1 MTDSKSGMTYEAAGV
16 NISAGNEAVRL
27 LAPYARRT
35 FRPEVLTDIGGFGG
49 LFQLAGKYKEP
60 VLVSGTDGV
69 GTKLKIAFLTGRH
82 DTVGQDAVAYCVN
95 DVAAA
100 GAEVLFF
107 LDYIGIGKLVP
118 EKVAAIVKGVAD
130 GCAMAGCALI
140 GGETAELPGFYKA
153 EEYDL
158 VGFAVGVVEKA
169 DIIDGSAIRP
179 GDAVVGIAS
188 SGLHSS
194 GYSLVRKVLLDLAG
208 YRVGDY
214 RPELGKTLGEE
225 LLTPTKIYVQQLLAL
240 RGKVTVKG
248 IANITGGGF
257 YENIP
262 RVLPDGTKVIIKR
275 KAWEVPPVFRLVQ
288 AAGNVAEQEMYRTL
302 NMGIGMVVVVPPD
315 EKDLAVRTL
324 ADLGERAFVI
334 GEVTAGDRTVEIL

>member
-1 MTDSKSGMTYEAAGV
+1 MTEKKVGMTYAAAGV
-16 NISAGNEAVRL
+16 NIRAGYEAVRL
-27 LAPYARRT
+27 LAPHARRT
-35 FRPEVLTDIGGFGG
+35 YRPEVLNDIGGFGG
-49 LFQLAGKYKEP
+49 LFQLAVKYKEP

-95 DVAAA
+95 DVAVA

-130 GCAMAGCALI
+130 GCELAGCALI
-140 GGETAELPGFYKA
+140 GGETAELPGFYA
-153 EEYDL
+153 PDEYDL
-158 VGFAVGVVEKA
+158 VGFAVGVAEKA
-169 DIIDGSAIRP
+169 ELIDGSAIRP
-179 GDAVVGIAS
+179 GDAIIGIAS

-194 GYSLVRKVLLDLAG
+194 GYSLVRKVLFEMAG

-214 RPELGKTLGEE
+214 LPELDKTLGDE
-225 LLTPTKIYVQQLLAL
+225 LLTPTKIYVRQLMEL
-240 RGKVTVKG
+240 REKVTVRG

-262 RVLPDGTKVIIKR
+262 RILPAGTGAIIR
-275 KAWEVPPVFRLVQ
+275 RDAWSVPTVFRLVEK
-288 AAGNVAEQEMYRTL
+288 AGAVTEREMYGTL
-302 NMGIGMVVVVPPD
+302 NMGIGMVVIVPPA
-315 EKDLAVRTL
+315 EAAEAVRTL
-324 ADLGERAFVI
+324 TALGEKAYII
-334 GEVTAGDRTVEIL
+334 GEVKPGDRSIEIV